1 MHVCTYISQDIFH
14 PDSWLPID
22 CNEVYK
28 QISYVCEYP
37 PATHDH
43 GPGDGP
49 GNGPGDSPGVGDAVG
64 RHALLQEMTC
74 RLGWTLYDG
83 HCIIL
88 QRYNYSH
95 KEVIQSYQHIEMKS
109 K

>member
-1 MHVCTYISQDIFH
+1 MQVCTYISQDIIH

-43 GPGDGP
+43 GPGDSA
-49 GNGPGDSPGVGDAVG
+49 GDGSGDGVDNTVG
-64 RHALLQEMTC
+64 RHSLLQERTC
-74 RLGWTLYDG
+74 RLDWTLYDG

-95 KEVIQSYQHIEMKS
+95 KEIIHSYHQLEMKS